1 MRTTLP
7 YLFEPNCFQAQQ
19 QAKQSRKFCRP
30 YAMDHLVKDINE
42 SSKYIL
48 GGDYAT
54 SIFLLTKALKKTKLI
69 ISLDAIE
76 TFAPTDRQSNDCN
89 ENKQEDP
96 DRFKSPGDAL
106 EYDFFDMAPEN
117 FLNTSVPVQE
127 GGFCKFRRVSVFA
140 TPLTVKGDL
149 FGVSLD
155 APLCHDLSCVVIYN
169 LALSHQLQAITL
181 FKSAEENEELALHYL
196 KKAMSLYQICQQ
208 MFKKHSTQVR
218 DPALHCMGLVSNLGQ
233 IHHLNG
239 DSQKARECN
248 EYLLS
253 VLMYTIDRS
262 KGESPYFDHL
272 VLDGFLCIV
281 EHLISD
287 DCTTP
292 AA

>member
-1 MRTTLP
+1 
-7 YLFEPNCFQAQQ
+7 
-19 QAKQSRKFCRP
+19 
-30 YAMDHLVKDINE
+30 MDHLVKDINE